1 MTRTDS
7 SNHDERIFYCKLLK
21 LLHPD
26 GLACPRCGSR
36 HFNQVSSDYATSVP
50 AYWCSDCTQCF
61 DAWTG
66 TLLQGACS
74 PASEVYRE
82 LLCVLRRV
90 AGRGSR
96 KSGSNR
102 DDAALGSLNGLIPDD
117 FIRAN
122 PSGAEPGMEAK

>member
-7 SNHDERIFYCKLLK
+7 SNHDERTFYRKLLK

-50 AYWCSDCTQCF
+50 SYWCSDCTRCF

-66 TLLQGACS
+66 TLLQGACC

-82 LLCVLRRV
+82 LLCVLRPRRWARIAQIRV
-90 AGRGSR
+90 ASR
-96 KSGSNR
+96 RRRSW
-102 DDAALGSLNGLIPDD
+102 
-117 FIRAN
+117 
-122 PSGAEPGMEAK
+122 PS